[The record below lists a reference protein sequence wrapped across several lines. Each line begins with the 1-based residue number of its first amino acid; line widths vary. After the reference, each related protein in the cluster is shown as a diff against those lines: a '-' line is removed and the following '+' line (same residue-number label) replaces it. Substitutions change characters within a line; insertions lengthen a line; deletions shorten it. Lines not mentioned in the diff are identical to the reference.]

1 MDYRYIDTKSP
12 SAEVAVGLALRQGYW
27 LIGGD
32 FHGEPFD
39 FSKLVLENVFR
50 LEEKGGPVAKRF
62 GKEVL
67 ICYGISPAVKG
78 DLPYRIHDDVIWT
91 MDQKDTLSV
100 MVKSIL
106 DTYDIV
112 ILEKDMV
119 DRTAVFGKLGTDR
132 ENEVILVNKKER
144 GDKHE

>member
-1 MDYRYIDTKSP
+1 M
-12 SAEVAVGLALRQGYW
+12 
-27 LIGGD
+27 
-32 FHGEPFD
+32 
-39 FSKLVLENVFR
+39 
-50 LEEKGGPVAKRF
+50 
-62 GKEVL
+62 

-132 ENEVILVNKKER
+132 ENEVVLVNKKER

>member
-39 FSKLVLENVFR
+39 FNKLVMENVFR
-50 LEEKGGPVAKRF
+50 LEEKGGPVAEQF
-62 GKEVL
+62 GNEVL
-67 ICYGISPAVKG
+67 ICYGISPATAG

-91 MDQKDTLSV
+91 MNQNDTLSV
-100 MVKSIL
+100 LVKSIL
-106 DTYDIV
+106 DTFDIV

-119 DRTAVFGKLGTDR
+119 DRSTVFGKLGTDR
-132 ENEVILVNKKER
+132 EDEVVFVNKNER